1 MKQKTYRTALFGLLA
16 ALAAALSYFEGLLP
30 TAAFLPPGAKPG
42 FSNLVNLFAASFM
55 GTVPALGIALLKA
68 CFAGLTRGGTAFF
81 MSLCG
86 GALSTLLMCLLLKRT
101 RRLSFIGIGIA
112 GAVCHNLGQ
121 LAVAAVLVGNRSV
134 LGYAPVLLLCALA
147 AGTLTGLVFR
157 AVYPALQKIPYF
169 KTRYGYTTIQQQNT
183 KEKGKE

>member
-1 MKQKTYRTALFGLLA
+1 MKKKTYYTALFGLLA
-16 ALAAALSYFEGLLP
+16 ALAMALSYLESLLP

-55 GTVPALGIALLKA
+55 GTLPALGIALLKA
-68 CFAGLTRGGTAFF
+68 CFAGLTRGLTAFF

-86 GALSTLLMCLLLKRT
+86 GILSTLLMCLLLRRQK
-101 RRLSFIGIGIA
+101 RLSFIGIGVA

-121 LAVAAVLVGNRSV
+121 LLAASVLVGNRSV
-134 LGYAPVLLLCALA
+134 LGYAPILLLCALA

-157 AVYPALQKIPYF
+157 AVFPALQRITDSIHF
-169 KTRYGYTTIQQQNT
+169 KPHS
-183 KEKGKE
+183 KEKEQRKE

>member
-1 MKQKTYRTALFGLLA
+1 MKKKTYMTALFGLLA
-16 ALAAALSYFEGLLP
+16 ALAVALSYLESLLP

-55 GTVPALGIALLKA
+55 GTLPALGIALLKA
-68 CFAGLTRGGTAFF
+68 CFAGLTRGLTAFL

-86 GALSTLLMCLLLKRT
+86 GVLSTLLMCLLLRRQK
-101 RRLSFIGIGIA
+101 RLSFIGIGVA

-134 LGYAPVLLLCALA
+134 LGYAPVLLLCALL
-147 AGTLTGLVFR
+147 AGTLTGFVFR
-157 AVYPALQKIPYF
+157 TVYPALRRIPNASHF
-169 KTRYGYTTIQQQNT
+169 ITMHK
-183 KEKGKE
+183 KDKKGKE

>member
-1 MKQKTYRTALFGLLA
+1 MKQKTYKTALFGLLA
-16 ALAAALSYFEGLLP
+16 ALAAALSYLESLLP

-86 GALSTLLMCLLLKRT
+86 GVLSTLLMCLLLRKT
-101 RRLSFIGIGIA
+101 WRLSFIGIGIA

-157 AVYPALQKIPYF
+157 AVYPALQKLPYS
-169 KTRYGYTTIQQQNT
+169 KISIQQQNT

>member
-16 ALAAALSYFEGLLP
+16 ALAAALSYLEGLLP
-30 TAAFLPPGAKPG
+30 TAAFLPPGAIPG
-42 FSNLVNLFAASFM
+42 FVNLFAASFM

-86 GALSTLLMCLLLKRT
+86 GVLSTLLMCLLLKRT

-169 KTRYGYTTIQQQNT
+169 KTCYGYTTIQQQNT

>member
-16 ALAAALSYFEGLLP
+16 ALAAALSYLEGLLP

-86 GALSTLLMCLLLKRT
+86 GTLSTLLMCLLLKRT

-112 GAVCHNLGQ
+112 GAVCHGGGAGRQPLGAR
-121 LAVAAVLVGNRSV
+121 LCTCVASV
-134 LGYAPVLLLCALA
+134 RTCGGDTDRACISCGISRTAKN
-147 AGTLTGLVFR
+147 TVF
-157 AVYPALQKIPYF
+157 
-169 KTRYGYTTIQQQNT
+169 
-183 KEKGKE
+183 

>member
-1 MKQKTYRTALFGLLA
+1 MKKKTYMTALFGLLA
-16 ALAAALSYFEGLLP
+16 ALAVALSYLESLLP

-55 GTVPALGIALLKA
+55 GTLPALGIALLKA
-68 CFAGLTRGGTAFF
+68 CFAGLTRGLTAFL

-86 GALSTLLMCLLLKRT
+86 GVLSTLLMCLLLRRQK
-101 RRLSFIGIGIA
+101 RLSFIGIGVA

-134 LGYAPVLLLCALA
+134 LGYAPVLLLCALL
-147 AGTLTGLVFR
+147 AGTLTGFVFR
-157 AVYPALQKIPYF
+157 AVYPALKRIPHTSDF
-169 KTRYGYTTIQQQNT
+169 IKTHKTE
-183 KEKGKE
+183 KKGKE

>member
-1 MKQKTYRTALFGLLA
+1 MKKRTYQIALFGMLA
-16 ALAAALSYFEGLLP
+16 ALAAVLSYLESLLP

-68 CFAGLTRGGTAFF
+68 CFAGLTRGITAFF

-86 GALSTLLMCLLLKRT
+86 GMLSTLVMCLLLRKSKG
-101 RRLSFIGIGIA
+101 LSFVGIGVV

-121 LAVAAVLVGNRSV
+121 LAVAVVLVGNRSV

-147 AGTLTGLVFR
+147 AGTLTGFVFR
-157 AVYPALQKIPYF
+157 AVYPALQRIRNFVNPMQICDK
-169 KTRYGYTTIQQQNT
+169 